1 MNGSTLLETW
11 LSAGTGIDSLWSMY
25 IVVHLGLFWFFF
37 LVHRP
42 LMIAERLLAVLAYIG
57 FTVINGA
64 ALINAY
70 IFYEAIRR
78 DLIGRFAR
86 EFASAPETLNVLNAT
101 SYAGHDKI
109 IWLTHGG
116 GLVVVLF
123 LFSFRNAMIKRY
135 FELYPDQ
142 IGKSLID

>member
-11 LSAGTGIDSLWSMY
+11 LSAGTTIDSLWSMY

-42 LMIAERLLAVLAYIG
+42 LMIAERVLAVGAYLG
-57 FTVINGA
+57 FVLINGM
-64 ALINAY
+64 ALMNAY

-78 DLIGRFAR
+78 DLVGRFSR
-86 EFASAPETLNVLNAT
+86 ELASVPETLSVLNAT
-101 SYAGHDKI
+101 SYAAHDKI
-109 IWLTHGG
+109 ILMTHVGG
-116 GLVVVLF
+116 FVIVLA

>member
-42 LMIAERLLAVLAYIG
+42 LMIAERLLAVLAYLG
-57 FTVINGA
+57 FTLINGK

-78 DLIGRFAR
+78 DLIARFAR
-86 EFASAPETLNVLNAT
+86 EFASAPETLSVLNGT
-101 SYAGHDKI
+101 SYASHDNI
-109 IWLTHGG
+109 IWMTHGG
-116 GLVVVLF
+116 GLIVVLF

-135 FELYPDQ
+135 FQLYPEQ

>member
-42 LMIAERLLAVLAYIG
+42 LMIAERLLAVLAYLG
-57 FTVINGA
+57 FTLINGK

-78 DLIGRFAR
+78 DLIARLAR
-86 EFASAPETLNVLNAT
+86 EFASAPETLSVLNNT
-101 SYAGHDKI
+101 SYATHDNI
-109 IWLTHGG
+109 VWMTHGG

-135 FELYPDQ
+135 FQLYPDQ

>member
-1 MNGSTLLETW
+1 MNGSALLETW
-11 LSAGTGIDSLWSMY
+11 LAAGTSIDSLWSMY

-42 LMIAERLLAVLAYIG
+42 LMISERLLAVLAYLG
-57 FTVINGA
+57 FIFINGT

-70 IFYEAIRR
+70 VFYEAIRR
-78 DLIGRFAR
+78 DLIGRLAR
-86 EFASAPETLNVLNAT
+86 EFSSAPETLSVLNAT
-101 SYAGHDKI
+101 SYAAHDKI
-109 IWLTHGG
+109 VWMTHGG
-116 GLVVVLF
+116 GFLVVLI